1 MMKMMIKMKMARIVT
16 VYNLTDK
23 VHANGHA
30 RGEEQTQLLQNQNL
44 LKELTFGSKDEKHF
58 PTWSVLTES
67 PRRRLLLMKLL
78 PGKRTPISVCPSCS
92 N

>member
-1 MMKMMIKMKMARIVT
+1 MMMMKMMIKMKMARIVT

-58 PTWSVLTES
+58 P
-67 PRRRLLLMKLL
+67 
-78 PGKRTPISVCPSCS
+78 PGQF
-92 N
+92 